1 MCEAVF
7 SHHTALPDN
16 ISPKGED
23 GYRNRL
29 CCEAAELQEI
39 ESYFWEEIISE
50 EDLIAK
56 LKQNRPLNVKAGFD
70 PTAPDLHLGHTVV
83 LQKMKH
89 FQELGHNVT
98 FLIGDFTGMIGDPT
112 GKSETRK
119 PLIKEQVLAN
129 AETYKEQVFKIL
141 DPEKTK
147 ICFNSAW
154 LEPLTMK
161 ETLSLM
167 AKFTVARIIERD
179 DFQKRYKSGEPIG
192 MHEFMYPIMQGFDSV
207 NMNADIELGG
217 TDQKFN
223 LLVGRDLL
231 RQYGKEAQVAITM
244 PIIEGLDGVQKMSKS
259 LGNYVGISE
268 SPKDMFGKLMSISD
282 ELMFRYYTLLSDM
295 SLKDI
300 EKMKQDIETG
310 DFPMTAKKNLAKE
323 IVSRY
328 HGTKAGVEA
337 EEEFVRVFSN
347 KNVPTDIQEYK
358 IQGCFLDIILAL
370 NFASSKS
377 EARRLAEQG
386 GIHFENEKV
395 YDLTTAPEHEG
406 ILKVGKRKFAKLI
419 K

>member
-1 MCEAVF
+1 MQ
-7 SHHTALPDN
+7 D
-16 ISPKGED
+16 
-23 GYRNRL
+23 
-29 CCEAAELQEI
+29 I
-39 ESYFWEEIISE
+39 ESQLALIKRGTAEIISE

-119 PLIKEQVLAN
+119 PLTKEQVIAN

-147 ICFNSAW
+147 ICFNSTW
-154 LEPLTMK
+154 LELLTMK

-179 DFQKRYKSGEPIG
+179 DFQKRYKAGEPIG

-207 NMNADIELGG
+207 NMNTDVELGG

-268 SPKDMFGKLMSISD
+268 SPKEMFGKLMSITD
-282 ELMFRYYTLLSDM
+282 DLMFRYYELLSDM
-295 SLKDI
+295 SLQDI
-300 EKMKQDIETG
+300 EKMKKDIETG
-310 DFPMTAKKNLAKE
+310 DFHPMTAKKNLAKE
-323 IVSRY
+323 IVARY
-328 HGTKAGVEA
+328 HGTKAGAEA

-347 KNVPTDIQEYK
+347 KNIPTDIEEYK
-358 IQGCFLDIILAL
+358 IQGTFLDIILAL

-386 GIHFENEKV
+386 GIHFENEKI
-395 YDLTTAPEHEG
+395 YDLTTAPDHEG

>member
-1 MCEAVF
+1 MEDINTQLELIKRG
-7 SHHTALPDN
+7 TA
-16 ISPKGED
+16 
-23 GYRNRL
+23 
-29 CCEAAELQEI
+29 
-39 ESYFWEEIISE
+39 EIISD

-56 LKQNRPLNVKAGFD
+56 LKENRPLNVKAGFD

-119 PLIKEQVLAN
+119 PLTKEQVIAN

-147 ICFNSAW
+147 ICFNSSW
-154 LEPLTMK
+154 LEPMTMK
-161 ETLSLM
+161 ETLTLM

-179 DFQKRYKSGEPIG
+179 DFQKRYTSGQPIG
-192 MHEFMYPIMQGFDSV
+192 MHEFMYPIMQGYDSV
-207 NMNADIELGG
+207 CMDADIELGG

-231 RQYGKEAQVAITM
+231 RQYGKQAQVAITM
-244 PIIEGLDGVQKMSKS
+244 PIIEGIDGVQKMSKS

-268 SPKDMFGKLMSISD
+268 SPKDMFGKLMSITD
-282 ELMFRYYTLLSDM
+282 ELMYRYYTLLSDK
-295 SLKDI
+295 SLSEI
-300 EKMKQDIETG
+300 EKMKKEIEEG
-310 DFPMTAKKNLAKE
+310 SYHPMQAKKDLARE
-323 IVSRY
+323 IVVRY
-328 HGTKAGVEA
+328 HCTKAGVEA
-337 EEEFVRVFSN
+337 EEEFVRIFSN
-347 KNVPTDIQEYK
+347 RNTPTDIQEYE
-358 IQGCFLDIILAL
+358 ISGSFLDIILAL

-386 GIHFENEKV
+386 GVHFENEKV
-395 YDLTTAPEHEG
+395 YDLTITPAHEG

>member
-1 MCEAVF
+1 MQ
-7 SHHTALPDN
+7 D
-16 ISPKGED
+16 
-23 GYRNRL
+23 
-29 CCEAAELQEI
+29 I
-39 ESYFWEEIISE
+39 ESQLELIKRGTAEIISE

-119 PLIKEQVLAN
+119 PLTKEQVLAN

-141 DPEKTK
+141 NPEKTK

-179 DFQKRYKSGEPIG
+179 DFQKRYKAGEPIG

-207 NMNADIELGG
+207 NMNTDIELGG

-231 RQYGKEAQVAITM
+231 RQYSKEAQVAITM

-268 SPKDMFGKLMSISD
+268 SPKDMFGKLMSITD

-310 DFPMTAKKNLAKE
+310 DFHPMTAKKNLAKE

-328 HGTKAGVEA
+328 HGTKAGIEA

-347 KNVPTDIQEYK
+347 KNIPTDIQEYK

-386 GIHFENEKV
+386 GVHFENEKKV
-395 YDLTTAPEHEG
+395 CKINKINESRQN
-406 ILKVGKRKFAKLI
+406 ILVMIILI
-419 K
+419 

>member
-1 MCEAVF
+1 
-7 SHHTALPDN
+7 
-16 ISPKGED
+16 
-23 GYRNRL
+23 
-29 CCEAAELQEI
+29 
-39 ESYFWEEIISE
+39 
-50 EDLIAK
+50 
-56 LKQNRPLNVKAGFD
+56 
-70 PTAPDLHLGHTVV
+70 
-83 LQKMKH
+83 
-89 FQELGHNVT
+89 
-98 FLIGDFTGMIGDPT
+98 
-112 GKSETRK
+112 
-119 PLIKEQVLAN
+119 
-129 AETYKEQVFKIL
+129 
-141 DPEKTK
+141 
-147 ICFNSAW
+147 
-154 LEPLTMK
+154 MK

-310 DFPMTAKKNLAKE
+310 DFHPMTAKKNLAKE

>member
-1 MCEAVF
+1 M
-7 SHHTALPDN
+7 HD
-16 ISPKGED
+16 
-23 GYRNRL
+23 
-29 CCEAAELQEI
+29 I
-39 ESYFWEEIISE
+39 ESQLELIKRGTAEIISE

-167 AKFTVARIIERD
+167 AKFTVARNIERD

-310 DFPMTAKKNLAKE
+310 DFHPMTAKKNLAKE

>member
-1 MCEAVF
+1 MQ
-7 SHHTALPDN
+7 D
-16 ISPKGED
+16 
-23 GYRNRL
+23 
-29 CCEAAELQEI
+29 I
-39 ESYFWEEIISE
+39 ESQLELIKRGTAEIISE

-119 PLIKEQVLAN
+119 PLTKEQVLAN

-141 DPEKTK
+141 DPENTK

-179 DFQKRYKSGEPIG
+179 DFQKRYKAGEPIG

-207 NMNADIELGG
+207 NMNTDIELGG

-231 RQYGKEAQVAITM
+231 RQYGKDAQVAITM

-268 SPKDMFGKLMSISD
+268 SPKDMFGKLMSITD

-310 DFPMTAKKNLAKE
+310 DFHPMTAKKNLAKE

-328 HGTKAGVEA
+328 HGTKAGIEA

-347 KNVPTDIQEYK
+347 KNIPTDIQEYK

-386 GIHFENEKV
+386 GVHFENEKV
-395 YDLTTAPEHEG
+395 YDLTLTPEHEG

>member
-1 MCEAVF
+1 MQ
-7 SHHTALPDN
+7 D
-16 ISPKGED
+16 
-23 GYRNRL
+23 
-29 CCEAAELQEI
+29 I
-39 ESYFWEEIISE
+39 ESQLELIKRGTAEIISE

-56 LKQNRPLNVKAGFD
+56 LKENRPLNVKAGFD

-98 FLIGDFTGMIGDPT
+98 FLIGDFTGMVGDPT

-119 PLIKEQVLAN
+119 PLTKEQVLAN

-147 ICFNSAW
+147 ICFNSSW

-161 ETLSLM
+161 EILSLM

-179 DFQKRYKSGEPIG
+179 DFQKRYKAGEPIG

-207 NMNADIELGG
+207 NMNTDVELGG

-231 RQYGKEAQVAITM
+231 RQYGKQAQVAITM

-268 SPKDMFGKLMSISD
+268 SPKDMFGKLMSITD

-310 DFPMTAKKNLAKE
+310 DFHPMTAKKNLARE

-328 HGTKAGVEA
+328 HGTKAGAEA

-347 KNVPTDIQEYK
+347 KNIPTDIQEYK
-358 IQGCFLDIILAL
+358 IHGCFLDIMLAL

-386 GIHFENEKV
+386 GVHFENEKV
-395 YDLTTAPEHEG
+395 YDLTLTPEHEG

>member
-1 MCEAVF
+1 MQ
-7 SHHTALPDN
+7 D
-16 ISPKGED
+16 
-23 GYRNRL
+23 
-29 CCEAAELQEI
+29 I
-39 ESYFWEEIISE
+39 ESQLALIKRGTAEIISE

-119 PLIKEQVLAN
+119 PLTKEQVIAN

-141 DPEKTK
+141 DPERTK
-147 ICFNSAW
+147 ICFNSTW

-179 DFQKRYKSGEPIG
+179 DFQKRYKAGEPIG

-207 NMNADIELGG
+207 NMNTDVELGG

-231 RQYGKEAQVAITM
+231 RQYGKETQVAITM

-268 SPKDMFGKLMSISD
+268 SPKEMFGKLMSITD
-282 ELMFRYYTLLSDM
+282 DLMFRYYELLSDM
-295 SLKDI
+295 SLQDI
-300 EKMKQDIETG
+300 EKMKKDIETG
-310 DFPMTAKKNLAKE
+310 DFHPMTAKKNLAKE
-323 IVSRY
+323 IVARY
-328 HGTKAGVEA
+328 HGTKAGAEA

-347 KNVPTDIQEYK
+347 KNIPTDIEEYK
-358 IQGCFLDIILAL
+358 IQGTFLDIILAL

-386 GIHFENEKV
+386 GVHFENEKI
-395 YDLTTAPEHEG
+395 YDLTTAPDHEG

>member
-1 MCEAVF
+1 MQ
-7 SHHTALPDN
+7 D
-16 ISPKGED
+16 
-23 GYRNRL
+23 
-29 CCEAAELQEI
+29 I
-39 ESYFWEEIISE
+39 ESQLELIKRGTAEIISE

-119 PLIKEQVLAN
+119 PLTKEQVLAN

-154 LEPLTMK
+154 LEPLTMN

-179 DFQKRYKSGEPIG
+179 DFQKRYKAGEPIG

-207 NMNADIELGG
+207 NMNTDIELGG

-268 SPKDMFGKLMSISD
+268 SPKDMFGKLMSITD

-310 DFPMTAKKNLAKE
+310 DFHPMTAKKNLARE

-347 KNVPTDIQEYK
+347 KNIPTDIQEYK

-386 GIHFENEKV
+386 GVHFENEKV
-395 YDLTTAPEHEG
+395 YDLTLTPEHDG

>member
-1 MCEAVF
+1 MQ
-7 SHHTALPDN
+7 D
-16 ISPKGED
+16 
-23 GYRNRL
+23 
-29 CCEAAELQEI
+29 I
-39 ESYFWEEIISE
+39 ESQLELIKRGTAEIISE

-119 PLIKEQVLAN
+119 PLTKEQVLAN

-179 DFQKRYKSGEPIG
+179 DFQKRYKAGEPIG

-207 NMNADIELGG
+207 NMNTDIELGG

-268 SPKDMFGKLMSISD
+268 SPKDMFGKLMSITD

-310 DFPMTAKKNLAKE
+310 DFHPMTAKKNLAKE

-328 HGTKAGVEA
+328 HGTKAGIEA

-347 KNVPTDIQEYK
+347 KNIPTDIQEYK

-386 GIHFENEKV
+386 GVHFENEKV
-395 YDLTTAPEHEG
+395 YDLTLIPEHEG

>member
-1 MCEAVF
+1 MQ
-7 SHHTALPDN
+7 D
-16 ISPKGED
+16 
-23 GYRNRL
+23 
-29 CCEAAELQEI
+29 I
-39 ESYFWEEIISE
+39 ESQLELIKRGTAEIISE

-98 FLIGDFTGMIGDPT
+98 FLIGDFTGMVGDPT

-119 PLIKEQVLAN
+119 PLTKEQVLAN

-147 ICFNSAW
+147 ICFNSSW

-161 ETLSLM
+161 EILSLM

-179 DFQKRYKSGEPIG
+179 DFQKRYKAGEPIG

-207 NMNADIELGG
+207 NMNTDVELGG

-231 RQYGKEAQVAITM
+231 RQYGKQAQVAITM

-268 SPKDMFGKLMSISD
+268 SPKDMFGKLMSITD
-282 ELMFRYYTLLSDM
+282 ELMFRYYELLSDM

-300 EKMKQDIETG
+300 AKMKQDIETG
-310 DFPMTAKKNLAKE
+310 DFHPMTAKKNLAKE

-328 HGTKAGVEA
+328 HGAKAGAEA

-347 KNVPTDIQEYK
+347 KNIPTDIQEYK
-358 IQGCFLDIILAL
+358 IHGCFLDIMLAL

-386 GIHFENEKV
+386 GVHFENEKV
-395 YDLTTAPEHEG
+395 YDLTLTPEHEG

>member
-1 MCEAVF
+1 MQ
-7 SHHTALPDN
+7 D
-16 ISPKGED
+16 
-23 GYRNRL
+23 
-29 CCEAAELQEI
+29 I
-39 ESYFWEEIISE
+39 ESQLELIKRGTAEIISE

-119 PLIKEQVLAN
+119 PLTKEQVLAN

-179 DFQKRYKSGEPIG
+179 DFQKRYKAGEPIG

-207 NMNADIELGG
+207 NMNTDIELGG

-268 SPKDMFGKLMSISD
+268 SPKDMFGKLMSITD

-310 DFPMTAKKNLAKE
+310 DFHPMTAKKNLAKE

-328 HGTKAGVEA
+328 YGTKAGIEA

-347 KNVPTDIQEYK
+347 KNIPKDIQEYK
-358 IQGCFLDIILAL
+358 IQGCFLDIVLAL

-395 YDLTTAPEHEG
+395 YDLTLTPEHVG

>member
-1 MCEAVF
+1 MQ
-7 SHHTALPDN
+7 D
-16 ISPKGED
+16 
-23 GYRNRL
+23 
-29 CCEAAELQEI
+29 I
-39 ESYFWEEIISE
+39 ESQLELIKRGTAEIISE

-119 PLIKEQVLAN
+119 PLTKEQVLAN

-179 DFQKRYKSGEPIG
+179 DFQKRYKAGEPIG

-207 NMNADIELGG
+207 NMNTDIELGG

-244 PIIEGLDGVQKMSKS
+244 PIIEGSESVQKMSKS

-268 SPKDMFGKLMSISD
+268 SPKDMFGKLMSITD

-310 DFPMTAKKNLAKE
+310 DFHPMTAKKNLARE

-347 KNVPTDIQEYK
+347 KNIPTDIQEYK

-395 YDLTTAPEHEG
+395 YDLTLTPEHDG

>member
-1 MCEAVF
+1 M
-7 SHHTALPDN
+7 HD
-16 ISPKGED
+16 
-23 GYRNRL
+23 
-29 CCEAAELQEI
+29 I
-39 ESYFWEEIISE
+39 ESQLELIKRGTAEIISE

-119 PLIKEQVLAN
+119 PLTKEQVLAN

-207 NMNADIELGG
+207 SMNADIELGG

-310 DFPMTAKKNLAKE
+310 DFHPMTAKKNLAKE

-395 YDLTTAPEHEG
+395 YDLTIAPEHEG

>member
-1 MCEAVF
+1 MQ
-7 SHHTALPDN
+7 D
-16 ISPKGED
+16 
-23 GYRNRL
+23 
-29 CCEAAELQEI
+29 I
-39 ESYFWEEIISE
+39 ESQLELIKRGTAEIISE

-119 PLIKEQVLAN
+119 PLTKEQVLAN

-179 DFQKRYKSGEPIG
+179 DFQKRYKAGEPIG

-207 NMNADIELGG
+207 NMNTDIELGG

-268 SPKDMFGKLMSISD
+268 SPKDMFGKLMSITD

-310 DFPMTAKKNLAKE
+310 DFHPMTAKKNLAKE

-328 HGTKAGVEA
+328 HGTKAGIEA

-347 KNVPTDIQEYK
+347 KNIPTDIQEYK
-358 IQGCFLDIILAL
+358 MQGCFLDIILAL

-386 GIHFENEKV
+386 GVHFENEKV
-395 YDLTTAPEHEG
+395 YDLTLTPEHEG

>member
-1 MCEAVF
+1 MQ
-7 SHHTALPDN
+7 D
-16 ISPKGED
+16 
-23 GYRNRL
+23 
-29 CCEAAELQEI
+29 I
-39 ESYFWEEIISE
+39 ESQLALIKRGTAEIISE

-119 PLIKEQVLAN
+119 PLTKEQVIAN

-147 ICFNSAW
+147 ICFNSTW

-179 DFQKRYKSGEPIG
+179 DFQKRYKAGEPIG

-207 NMNADIELGG
+207 NMNTDVELGG

-231 RQYGKEAQVAITM
+231 RQYGKETQVAITM

-268 SPKDMFGKLMSISD
+268 SPKEMFGKLMSITD
-282 ELMFRYYTLLSDM
+282 DLMFRYYELLSDM
-295 SLKDI
+295 SLQDI
-300 EKMKQDIETG
+300 EKMKKDIETG
-310 DFPMTAKKNLAKE
+310 DFHPMTAKKNLAKE
-323 IVSRY
+323 IVARY
-328 HGTKAGVEA
+328 HGTKAGAEA

-347 KNVPTDIQEYK
+347 KNIPTDIAEYK
-358 IQGCFLDIILAL
+358 IQGTFLDIILAL

-386 GIHFENEKV
+386 GVHFENEKI
-395 YDLTTAPEHEG
+395 YDLTTAPDHEG

>member
-1 MCEAVF
+1 M
-7 SHHTALPDN
+7 HD
-16 ISPKGED
+16 
-23 GYRNRL
+23 
-29 CCEAAELQEI
+29 I
-39 ESYFWEEIISE
+39 ESQLELIKRGTAEIISE

-310 DFPMTAKKNLAKE
+310 DFHPMTDKKNLAKE

-328 HGTKAGVEA
+328 HGTKSGVEA

>member
-1 MCEAVF
+1 MEDINTQLELIRRG
-7 SHHTALPDN
+7 TA
-16 ISPKGED
+16 
-23 GYRNRL
+23 
-29 CCEAAELQEI
+29 
-39 ESYFWEEIISE
+39 EIISE

-56 LKQNRPLNVKAGFD
+56 LKENRPLNVKAGFD

-119 PLIKEQVLAN
+119 PLTKEQVLAN

-147 ICFNSAW
+147 ICFNSSW
-154 LEPLTMK
+154 LEPMTMK

-179 DFQKRYKSGEPIG
+179 DFQKRYKAGEPIG
-192 MHEFMYPIMQGFDSV
+192 MHEFMYPIMQGYDSV
-207 NMNADIELGG
+207 CMNADIELGG

-231 RQYGKEAQVAITM
+231 RQYGKQAQVAVTM

-268 SPKDMFGKLMSISD
+268 SPKDMFGKLMSITD

-295 SLKDI
+295 SLADI
-300 EKMKQDIETG
+300 EKMKKDIETG
-310 DFPMTAKKNLAKE
+310 DFHPMQAKKNLARE
-323 IVSRY
+323 IVTRY
-328 HGTKAGVEA
+328 HGSQAGIDA
-337 EEEFVRVFSN
+337 EEEFVRIFSN
-347 KNVPTDIQEYK
+347 RNTPTDIQEYK
-358 IQGCFLDIILAL
+358 ISGNFLDIILAL

-386 GIHFENEKV
+386 GVHFENEKI
-395 YDLTTAPEHEG
+395 YDLTITPDHEG
-406 ILKVGKRKFAKLI
+406 ILKVGKRKFAKLV

>member
-1 MCEAVF
+1 MQDIKSQLELIKRG
-7 SHHTALPDN
+7 TA
-16 ISPKGED
+16 
-23 GYRNRL
+23 
-29 CCEAAELQEI
+29 
-39 ESYFWEEIISE
+39 EIISE

-119 PLIKEQVLAN
+119 PLTKEQVLAN

-179 DFQKRYKSGEPIG
+179 DFQKRYKAGEPIG

-207 NMNADIELGG
+207 NMNTDIELGG

-231 RQYGKEAQVAITM
+231 RQYGKDAQVAITM

-268 SPKDMFGKLMSISD
+268 SPKDMFGKLMSITD

-310 DFPMTAKKNLAKE
+310 DFHPMTAKKNLAKE

-328 HGTKAGVEA
+328 HGTKAGIEA

-347 KNVPTDIQEYK
+347 KNIPTDIQEYK

-386 GIHFENEKV
+386 GVHFENEKV
-395 YDLTTAPEHEG
+395 YDLTLTPEHEG

>member
-1 MCEAVF
+1 M
-7 SHHTALPDN
+7 HD
-16 ISPKGED
+16 
-23 GYRNRL
+23 
-29 CCEAAELQEI
+29 I
-39 ESYFWEEIISE
+39 ESQLELIKRGTAEIISE

-310 DFPMTAKKNLAKE
+310 DFHPMTAKKNLAKE

-328 HGTKAGVEA
+328 HGTKADVEA

>member
-1 MCEAVF
+1 MQ
-7 SHHTALPDN
+7 D
-16 ISPKGED
+16 
-23 GYRNRL
+23 
-29 CCEAAELQEI
+29 I
-39 ESYFWEEIISE
+39 ESQLELIKRGTAEIISE

-119 PLIKEQVLAN
+119 PLTKEQVLAN

-179 DFQKRYKSGEPIG
+179 DFQKRYKAGEPIG

-207 NMNADIELGG
+207 NMNTDIELGG

-268 SPKDMFGKLMSISD
+268 SPKDMFGKLMSITD

-310 DFPMTAKKNLAKE
+310 DFHPMTAKKNLAKE

-328 HGTKAGVEA
+328 HGTKAGIEA

-347 KNVPTDIQEYK
+347 KNIPTDIQQYK

-386 GIHFENEKV
+386 GVHFENEKV
-395 YDLTTAPEHEG
+395 YDLTLTPEHEG

>member
-1 MCEAVF
+1 MQ
-7 SHHTALPDN
+7 D
-16 ISPKGED
+16 
-23 GYRNRL
+23 
-29 CCEAAELQEI
+29 I
-39 ESYFWEEIISE
+39 ESQLELIKRGTAEIISE

-119 PLIKEQVLAN
+119 PLTKEQVLAN

-179 DFQKRYKSGEPIG
+179 DFQKRYKAGEPIG

-207 NMNADIELGG
+207 NMNTDIELGG

-268 SPKDMFGKLMSISD
+268 SPKDMFGKLMSITD

-310 DFPMTAKKNLAKE
+310 DFHPMTAKKNLARE

-347 KNVPTDIQEYK
+347 KNIPTDIQEYK

-395 YDLTTAPEHEG
+395 YDLTLTPEHDG

>member
-1 MCEAVF
+1 M
-7 SHHTALPDN
+7 HD
-16 ISPKGED
+16 
-23 GYRNRL
+23 
-29 CCEAAELQEI
+29 I
-39 ESYFWEEIISE
+39 ESQLELIKRGTAEIISE

-112 GKSETRK
+112 GKSDTRK

-310 DFPMTAKKNLAKE
+310 DFHPMTAKKNLAKE

-406 ILKVGKRKFAKLI
+406 ILKVSKRKFAKLI

>member
-1 MCEAVF
+1 MQ
-7 SHHTALPDN
+7 D
-16 ISPKGED
+16 
-23 GYRNRL
+23 
-29 CCEAAELQEI
+29 I
-39 ESYFWEEIISE
+39 ESQLELIKRGTAEIISE
-50 EDLIAK
+50 EDLTAK

-83 LQKMKH
+83 LHKMKH

-119 PLIKEQVLAN
+119 PLTKEQVLAN

-179 DFQKRYKSGEPIG
+179 DFQKRYKAGEPIG

-207 NMNADIELGG
+207 NMDTDIELGG

-231 RQYGKEAQVAITM
+231 RQYGRQAQVAITM

-259 LGNYVGISE
+259 LDNYVGISE
-268 SPKDMFGKLMSISD
+268 SPKDMFGKLMSITD
-282 ELMFRYYTLLSDM
+282 ELMFKYYTLLSDM

-310 DFPMTAKKNLAKE
+310 DFHPMMAKKNLAKE

-328 HGTKAGVEA
+328 HGTKAGIEA

-347 KNVPTDIQEYK
+347 KNIPTDIQEYK

-386 GIHFENEKV
+386 GVHFENEKV
-395 YDLTTAPEHEG
+395 YDLTLTPEHEG

>member
-1 MCEAVF
+1 MEDINTQLELIRRG
-7 SHHTALPDN
+7 TA
-16 ISPKGED
+16 
-23 GYRNRL
+23 
-29 CCEAAELQEI
+29 
-39 ESYFWEEIISE
+39 EIISE

-56 LKQNRPLNVKAGFD
+56 LKENRPLNVKAGFD

-119 PLIKEQVLAN
+119 PLTKEQVLAN

-147 ICFNSAW
+147 ICFNSSW
-154 LEPLTMK
+154 LEPMTMK

-179 DFQKRYKSGEPIG
+179 DFQKRYKAGEPIG
-192 MHEFMYPIMQGFDSV
+192 MHEFMYPIMQGYDSV
-207 NMNADIELGG
+207 CMNADIELGG

-231 RQYGKEAQVAITM
+231 RQYGKQAQIAITM

-268 SPKDMFGKLMSISD
+268 SPKDMFGKLMSITD

-295 SLKDI
+295 SLADI
-300 EKMKQDIETG
+300 EKMKKDIETG
-310 DFPMTAKKNLAKE
+310 DFHPMQAKKNLARE
-323 IVSRY
+323 IVTRY
-328 HGTKAGVEA
+328 HGAQAGLYA
-337 EEEFVRVFSN
+337 EEEFVRIFSN
-347 KNVPTDIQEYK
+347 RNTPTDIQEYK
-358 IQGCFLDIILAL
+358 ISGNFLDIILAL

-386 GIHFENEKV
+386 GVHFENEKI
-395 YDLTTAPEHEG
+395 YDLTITPDHEG
-406 ILKVGKRKFAKLI
+406 ILKVGKRKFAKLV

>member
-1 MCEAVF
+1 MQ
-7 SHHTALPDN
+7 D
-16 ISPKGED
+16 
-23 GYRNRL
+23 
-29 CCEAAELQEI
+29 I
-39 ESYFWEEIISE
+39 ESQLELIKRGTAEIISE

-119 PLIKEQVLAN
+119 PLTKEQVLVN

-179 DFQKRYKSGEPIG
+179 DFQKRYKAGEPIG

-207 NMNADIELGG
+207 NMNTDIELGG

-268 SPKDMFGKLMSISD
+268 SPKDMFGKLMSITD

-310 DFPMTAKKNLAKE
+310 DFHPMTAKKNLARE

-347 KNVPTDIQEYK
+347 KNIPTDIQEYK

-386 GIHFENEKV
+386 GVHFENEKV
-395 YDLTTAPEHEG
+395 YDLTLTPEHDG

>member
-1 MCEAVF
+1 MQ
-7 SHHTALPDN
+7 D
-16 ISPKGED
+16 
-23 GYRNRL
+23 
-29 CCEAAELQEI
+29 I
-39 ESYFWEEIISE
+39 ESQLELIKRGTAEIISE

-70 PTAPDLHLGHTVV
+70 PTASDLHLGHTVV

-119 PLIKEQVLAN
+119 PLTKEQVLAN

-179 DFQKRYKSGEPIG
+179 DFQKRYKAGEPIG

-207 NMNADIELGG
+207 NMNTDIELGG

-268 SPKDMFGKLMSISD
+268 SPKDMFGKLMSITD
-282 ELMFRYYTLLSDM
+282 ELMFRYYELLSDM

-300 EKMKQDIETG
+300 AKMKQDIETG
-310 DFPMTAKKNLAKE
+310 DFHPMTAKKNLARE

-347 KNVPTDIQEYK
+347 KNIPTDIQEYK

-386 GIHFENEKV
+386 GVHFENEKV
-395 YDLTTAPEHEG
+395 YDLTLTPEHDG